1 MVNLEKSEWSGKKQR
16 DGGKI
21 VTVDVDTTGRVVPF
35 PIPSEV
41 GLSTGSVHCKWRTES
56 HGDNDDSE
64 LFRILYELRVC
75 KLVLTSFQVECL
87 CSLT

>member
-41 GLSTGSVHCKWRTES
+41 GLSTGSVHCK
-56 HGDNDDSE
+56 
-64 LFRILYELRVC
+64 
-75 KLVLTSFQVECL
+75 
-87 CSLT
+87 